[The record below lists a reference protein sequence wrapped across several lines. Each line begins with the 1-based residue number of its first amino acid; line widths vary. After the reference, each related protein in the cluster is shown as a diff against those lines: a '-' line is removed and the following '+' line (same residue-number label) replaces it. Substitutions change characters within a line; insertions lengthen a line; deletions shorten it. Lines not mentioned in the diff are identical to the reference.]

1 MCDDCLREILYHMH
15 KTDRS
20 HYLYSNSDLKKLIL
34 PLVLEQTLAITV
46 GMADSIMV
54 SSVGEAAIS
63 GVSLVDM
70 INNLI
75 FGILSAMATGGA
87 VVVGQHLGAK
97 NIEAARK
104 SAKQVVF
111 SVLVIGLIM
120 MGLSLSLK
128 NQLLS
133 LFFGKI
139 KPDVRNAALT
149 YLIISSLS
157 FPFLGIYNG
166 CAALYRNMGKT
177 SITFTISIIGN
188 LINVIGNA
196 LCIYVFKMGVA
207 GVAIPTLISRI
218 VMAAI
223 LFVLLHNSKHE
234 VHFTKD
240 KFIIDFSIIK
250 NILYIGIP
258 SGVENGIFQLGR
270 ILVMST
276 VTEFGT
282 SPTAAMGVANTLGGL
297 GCIIGQAMN
306 LAMIAVIGKC
316 VGAEDKDQI
325 KYYMKKLIAITYI
338 GTAILNTAILLLLD
352 KILHLYKL
360 EPETTQLAYTLVMI
374 HDGLAIFLWPLS
386 FVLPNM
392 LRACNDVKYPMI
404 VSILS
409 MFIFRIGFSRILGV
423 YFNMGAVGVHLAM
436 IIDWIC
442 RIICFVARYLSGQWE
457 KTMYKLKA

>member
-1 MCDDCLREILYHMH
+1 MH
-15 KTDRS
+15 KIDRS
-20 HYLYSNSDLKKLIL
+20 HYLYSNKDLKKLIF
-34 PLVLEQTLAITV
+34 PLILEQTLAITV
-46 GMADSIMV
+46 GMADAMMV

-75 FGILSAMATGGA
+75 FGILSAIATGGA
-87 VVVGQHLGAK
+87 VIVGQHLGAK
-97 NIEAARK
+97 NTDSARK
-104 SAKQVVF
+104 AAKQVLFSVSILSIFMMVF
-111 SVLVIGLIM
+111 SLF
-120 MGLSLSLK
+120 LK

-139 KPDVRNAALT
+139 KPDVRSAALT
-149 YLIISSLS
+149 YFVISSLS

-166 CAALYRNMGKT
+166 CAALFRNMGKT
-177 SITFTISIIGN
+177 NTTFTVSVIGN

-196 LCIYVFKMGVA
+196 LCVYVFKMGVA
-207 GVAIPTLISRI
+207 GVAVPTLISRI
-218 VMAAI
+218 VMASI
-223 LFVLLHNSKHE
+223 LYVLLHNPKHE

-240 KFIIDFSIIK
+240 KFTIQFGIIK
-250 NILYIGIP
+250 DILYIGIP

-282 SPTAAMGVANTLGGL
+282 SSTAAMGVANTLGGL

-316 VGAEDKDQI
+316 VGAEDKEQI
-325 KYYMKKLIAITYI
+325 KYYTKKLIAITYA
-338 GTAILNTAILLLLD
+338 GTAILNTIILVLLD
-352 KILHLYKL
+352 KILLLYSL
-360 EPETTQLAYTLVMI
+360 EPETRQLAYALVMI

-392 LRACNDVKYPMI
+392 LRACNDVKFPMI
-404 VSILS
+404 VSISS

-423 YFNMGAVGVHLAM
+423 YFNMGAIGVHLAM

-442 RIICFVARYLSGQWE
+442 RIICFVTRYFGGQWK
-457 KTMYKLKA
+457 KTMYKLKT

>member
-1 MCDDCLREILYHMH
+1 MQ
-15 KTDRS
+15 KVDRS
-20 HYLYSNSDLKKLIL
+20 HYLYSNTDLRKLIL

-46 GMADSIMV
+46 GMADAIMV

-75 FGILSAMATGGA
+75 FSILSAIATGGA

-97 NIEAARK
+97 NTDSARK
-104 SAKQVVF
+104 AAKQVLF
-111 SVLVIGLIM
+111 SVLV
-120 MGLSLSLK
+120 LSLFMMVLALVLK

-139 KPDVRNAALT
+139 EPDVRSAALT
-149 YLIISSLS
+149 YFIISSFS

-166 CAALYRNMGKT
+166 CAALFRNMGKT
-177 SITFTISIIGN
+177 STTFTVSIIGN
-188 LINVIGNA
+188 LINVVGNA
-196 LCIYVFKMGVA
+196 LCVYVFKMGVA
-207 GVAIPTLISRI
+207 GVAVPTLISRI

-223 LFVLLHNSKHE
+223 LYILLHNTKYE
-234 VHFTKD
+234 VHFTRD
-240 KFIIDFSIIK
+240 RFTVQFGIIK
-250 NILYIGIP
+250 DILYIGIP
-258 SGVENGIFQLGR
+258 SGFENGIFQLGR

-276 VTEFGT
+276 VTDFGT
-282 SPTAAMGVANTLGGL
+282 SSIAAMGVANTLGGL

-316 VGAEDKDQI
+316 VGAEDKEQI
-325 KYYMKKLIAITYI
+325 KYYLKKLLAITYI
-338 GTAILNTAILLLLD
+338 GTAILNTAILVLLNQ
-352 KILHLYKL
+352 ILLLYKL
-360 EPETTQLAYTLVMI
+360 EPETKNLAYTLVMI

-392 LRACNDVKYPMI
+392 LRACNDVKFPMI

-409 MFIFRIGFSRILGV
+409 MFIFRIGFSKILGV
-423 YFNMGAVGVHLAM
+423 YFNWGAVGVHIAM
-436 IIDWIC
+436 IIDWVC
-442 RIICFVARYLSGQWE
+442 RIICFVSRYFSGQWK

>member
-1 MCDDCLREILYHMH
+1 MH
-15 KTDRS
+15 KIDRS
-20 HYLYSNSDLKKLIL
+20 HYLYSNKDLRKLIL

-46 GMADSIMV
+46 GMADAMMV

-75 FGILSAMATGGA
+75 FGILSAIATGGA

-97 NIEAARK
+97 NTDSARK
-104 SAKQVVF
+104 AAKQVLF
-111 SVLVIGLIM
+111 SVLILSIFM
-120 MGLSLSLK
+120 MIFALLLK

-139 KPDVRNAALT
+139 EADVRSSALT
-149 YLIISSLS
+149 YFVISSFS

-166 CAALYRNMGKT
+166 CAALFRNMGKT
-177 SITFTISIIGN
+177 STTFAVSIIGN

-196 LCIYVFKMGVA
+196 LCVYVFKMGVA
-207 GVAIPTLISRI
+207 GVALPTLISRI
-218 VMAAI
+218 VMSTI
-223 LFVLLHNSKHE
+223 LYVLLHNPKHE
-234 VHFTKD
+234 VHFTKE
-240 KFIIDFSIIK
+240 KFAIQFGMIK
-250 NILYIGIP
+250 DILYIGIP

-276 VTEFGT
+276 VTDFGT
-282 SPTAAMGVANTLGGL
+282 SSIAAMGVANTLGGL

-316 VGAEDKDQI
+316 VGAEDKEQI
-325 KYYMKKLIAITYI
+325 KYYLKKLMAITYI
-338 GTAILNTAILLLLD
+338 GTAILNTSILVFLNQ
-352 KILHLYKL
+352 ILRLYKL
-360 EPETTQLAYTLVMI
+360 EPETRELAYTLVMI

-392 LRACNDVKYPMI
+392 LRACNDVKFPMI

-409 MFIFRIGFSRILGV
+409 MFIFRIGFSKILGV
-423 YFNMGAVGVHLAM
+423 YLNMGAVGVHLAM

-442 RIICFVARYLSGQWE
+442 RITCFVARYFNGHWQ